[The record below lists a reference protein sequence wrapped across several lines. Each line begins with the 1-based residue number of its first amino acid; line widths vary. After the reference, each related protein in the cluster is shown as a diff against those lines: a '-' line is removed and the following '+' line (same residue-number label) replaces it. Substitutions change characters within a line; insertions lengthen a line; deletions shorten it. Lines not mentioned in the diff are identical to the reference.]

1 MTTLLIGTFM
11 TRAALDADAKWIIVA
26 FGGATL
32 VVEILLFVIGHWD
45 GERNG
50 LYKAK
55 ALFDSGS

>member
-1 MTTLLIGTFM
+1 M